1 MCGPSLAVASGGYS
15 LVVVHGLITEVASL
29 VAAQALGSMGFH
41 SCSSGAPERRLMSCF
56 ARAYLL

>member
-1 MCGPSLAVASGGYS
+1 MCGLSVAVASGGYS
-15 LVVVHGLITEVASL
+15 VVVVHGLIIEVTSL

-41 SCSSGAPERRLMSCF
+41 SCSSRAPERRLRSCF